1 MGAKPKKFSN
11 SATKWDKHA
20 WLATSQ
26 HKDTS
31 LATFVSPICD
41 IKIAACKAGLHSIS
55 WEMGDPCD
63 ELKARE
69 VWGDVTSHSGPNC
82 QHIEEAAQWLRS
94 FFRNP
99 HQRTPAPKLCYGQVK
114 AVSCIPIWEK
124 LKDEVGLGET
134 ISYGQLAALCGNP
147 KASRHVGYAMGHN
160 SFGLVVP
167 CHRVVTAGGALGN
180 YCRGR
185 KNPLKVWLHEHERAP
200 PSAEPAKR

>member
-69 VWGDVTSHSGPNC
+69 VWGDVTSHSGPDC

-114 AVSCIPIWEK
+114 E
-124 LKDEVGLGET
+124 
-134 ISYGQLAALCGNP
+134 
-147 KASRHVGYAMGHN
+147 ASRHVGYAMGHN